1 MWKLSNLYIAI
12 GVLFGVLFFL
22 GLGHLFMLRFKT
34 GDIYPPYSSL
44 RADPLG
50 TMALYESLANT
61 GSINVRRHYQSVAR
75 IQAGHDLTLFYLGS
89 PVASFLTE
97 THRQSDD
104 LDKQLRRLA
113 ITGARVVISF
123 TPPPKKNKPDINV
136 PKDDADDS
144 NCPEQPNAEM
154 KPPAEASIWKLLQNV
169 ALQYDHQLEKSQ
181 IKYLVAHLSPAY
193 RTGGLLHS
201 GKIPWHSAWY
211 FDIDASSWQVIYSI
225 NNRPVM
231 IEHPFGDGTI
241 ILMADTFLLSNE
253 ALRNQRY
260 PRFLAWLMGPNSQAV
275 FDEAHLGMR
284 KKPGVV
290 ALARQNRLHWPI
302 GGIILLALLFI
313 WKNTMPLTPPSK
325 EAEESVLRPDG
336 LTSSAQV
343 YTPLDYTR
351 GLISLLDRHISK
363 RQILKIYVDQ
373 WLQSLPRN
381 QALTEVQSKR
391 IEAMFDEDGALIDG
405 QDTVAAYRQIYTII
419 SEE

>member
-1 MWKLSNLYIAI
+1 MQKLSNLYIAI
-12 GVLFGVLFFL
+12 GVLFGVLFFW

-61 GSINVRRHYQSVAR
+61 GSINMRRHYESVAR
-75 IQAGHDLTLFYLGS
+75 IQSGHDLTLFYLGS
-89 PVASFLTE
+89 PAASFFSE

-123 TPPPKKNKPDINV
+123 IPPNKKSKPDKNI
-136 PKDDADDS
+136 PKDDDDA
-144 NCPEQPNAEM
+144 NRPEQPDADI
-154 KPPAEASIWKLLQNV
+154 KPPAEGSIWKLLQNV
-169 ALQYDHQLEKSQ
+169 ALKYDHQLEKSPKKAL
-181 IKYLVAHLSPAY
+181 IAHLAPAY
-193 RTGGLLHS
+193 LASGLPHS
-201 GKIPWHSAWY
+201 GKIPWHSTWY
-211 FDIDASSWQVIYSI
+211 FDIAASSWQVIYSI
-225 NNRPVM
+225 DNRPVM
-231 IEHPFGDGTI
+231 IEHPFGDGTVI
-241 ILMADTFLLSNE
+241 FLTDTFLLSNE
-253 ALRNQRY
+253 ALRNERH
-260 PRFLAWLMGPNSQAV
+260 PRFLSWLMGSNSQAV
-275 FDEAHLGMR
+275 FDEAHFGMR

-313 WKNTMPLTPPSK
+313 WKNAMPLTPPPK
-325 EAEESVLRPDG
+325 EAAESVLRPDG

-343 YTPLDYTR
+343 YTPLDYTG
-351 GLISLLDRHISK
+351 GLISLLDRHIGK

-381 QALTEVQSKR
+381 QALTDAQSKR
-391 IEAMFDEDGALIDG
+391 IEAMFGEDGALTGG
-405 QDTVAAYRQIYTII
+405 QDPVAVYRQIYTII